1 MITTEPTL
9 STILQDIADAY
20 ESGTPD
26 EQRISYLLSC
36 ILLAQ
41 SIGKLDALE
50 THVSDLADPWLEMPC
65 GEGGE

>member
-26 EQRISYLLSC
+26 EQTTSYLLRC
-36 ILLAQ
+36 ILIAMDR
-41 SIGKLDALE
+41 GTLDQLE
-50 THVSDLADPWLEMPC
+50 AHVGVLADTWLAVP
-65 GEGGE
+65 GGEVGE